1 MKTIFLFIVTL
12 MFGHFVRAQS
22 ASEKKTA
29 EAVVQI
35 SLSKKYAPK
44 LLEDYQENAKTKV
57 EDLFSY
63 FQMLT
68 DASLTND
75 LKKEVVKNIKNCF
88 QNQNPDV
95 IDFTSV
101 TNDKIPLNSLI
112 DKLLFS
118 EPIIFKVT
126 NSWQNNSETPLSW
139 QMNYSVTRTKSGESQ
154 NIKINQ
160 LVYLFEQNKAFG
172 NSSKNITVSFLGKM
186 LISQ

>member
-1 MKTIFLFIVTL
+1 
-12 MFGHFVRAQS
+12 MFGQFIQAQS
-22 ASEKKTA
+22 SEKKTA
-29 EAVVQI
+29 ETVIAQAG
-35 SLSKKYAPK
+35 LSKKYAPK

-57 EDLFSY
+57 KDLFSY

-68 DASLTND
+68 DASLTDD

-88 QNQNPDV
+88 QNQNPEV
-95 IDFTSV
+95 IDFTSEAY
-101 TNDKIPLNSLI
+101 DKINLHSLI

-118 EPIIFKVT
+118 ELIIFKVT

-154 NIKINQ
+154 NIKVNQ